1 MTDAPRTRAPR
12 TDPAPAA
19 PMTTTP
25 TPKLADL
32 RLEMARKRAEEK
44 VEADRITRRDL
55 LFTALQCF
63 LWAAAGIF
71 LLGWS
76 VHTTDRTLGAGAFYL
91 GLGVGNAGIIFTL
104 LAAYRRGE
112 KRGDW

>member
-1 MTDAPRTRAPR
+1 
-12 TDPAPAA
+12 
-19 PMTTTP
+19 MTTTP

-32 RLEMARKRAEEK
+32 RDEMARKRAEEK
-44 VEADRITRRDL
+44 VEADRVTRRDML
-55 LFTALQCF
+55 LTALQCLF
-63 LWAAAGIF
+63 WCAAGVF

-76 VHTTDRTLGAGAFYL
+76 VHTTDRTLGTGAFWA